1 MPRDLFNL
9 VPTNAVVTIQTY
21 TLGEDDAGGPT
32 KTWGTTVVSGVECLI
47 SLTGGGMPER
57 FGGTEF
63 NTHTGTLLG
72 ENAAIARQDIRFLVE
87 SGSTDLEFLVG
98 KYLRVTGTNR
108 HGGGRLVPKA
118 YRATWEQW
126 AGGANT

>member
-1 MPRDLFNL
+1 MALPLFGL
-9 VPTNAVVTIQTY
+9 VRPNATVTIQTY
-21 TLGEDDAGGPT
+21 ALSEDAAGGPV
-32 KTWGTTVVSGVECLI
+32 KTWSTVATGVECLI

-63 NTHTGTLLG
+63 NTATGKLVG

-87 SGSTDLEFLVG
+87 SGSSDISFLVG
-98 KYLRVTGTNR
+98 KYLRVTSTDR
-108 HGGGRLVPKA
+108 HGGGELVPKA